1 MDSRIVAIEA
11 PGAPDPAREPAYR
24 EALETGQI
32 LFFPRTPFELPE
44 ADQSFLRDQR
54 QVGARLPQEH
64 RLPAGVRPGERLRAP
79 ATRGRG
85 DHPAGPP

>member
-54 QVGARLPQEH
+54 QVGAGYHKNIAYR
-64 RLPAGVRPGERLRAP
+64 PASDRVSGFVRQRPEDEATLR
-79 ATRGRG
+79 RE
-85 DHPAGPP
+85 